1 MEKIVRLNMTK
12 REIIE
17 QAMPRTYRNFAGR
30 ALTSKIISTEV
41 PASCHPLG
49 QKNKFVIATGMFAG
63 TAFPCSGRISVGGK
77 SPLTG
82 GIKESNAGG
91 TAGWKLSRLG
101 IKAIII
107 EGLPPKD
114 EDLFLLKLNGDK
126 NELIKAGELR
136 RFGTYKLAKEL
147 RNRYGENIGIIA
159 IGPAG
164 EMMLSA
170 AGVAVTD
177 LEGNPCDYAGR
188 GGMGAVLGSK
198 KIKAIIIDDKNS
210 EKEFMFH
217 DRKEF
222 IRISKSVAEKLIGEK
237 KILRKYGTSVEI
249 NESNALGYLP
259 TKNFRKGQFDGIDK
273 ISGETMH
280 AIIQQRGGM
289 HSAPCMPGC
298 PIGCKQTYLD
308 NKGKYLTSGLEYETI
323 ALLGSN
329 CCIDDLDAIAK
340 MARLCDDYGLDT
352 MEMGVAIGVAMEAGL
367 LSFGDADGAIS
378 LLEKIH
384 DGTPLGRI
392 IGNGAEV
399 TGKVFGIQR
408 VPAVKGQSLAAYDPR
423 GNKGMGVTY
432 MSSPMGAD
440 HTAGCVIPGRT
451 GFDTTKQYNLL
462 EPYGQEELSLDLQI
476 MAAAIDS
483 MGICFFIGL
492 NPDMLHTLADLHRAR
507 YGLNTTF
514 DDIVKLGKKVLEMEH
529 RFNLAAGIVP
539 LHHLPDFF
547 EEEPLIPH
555 QTVFNVPFKEIFK
568 AMRKKINISNFSS
581 K

>member
-1 MEKIVRLNMTK
+1 
-12 REIIE
+12 
-17 QAMPRTYRNFAGR
+17 
-30 ALTSKIISTEV
+30 
-41 PASCHPLG
+41 
-49 QKNKFVIATGMFAG
+49 
-63 TAFPCSGRISVGGK
+63 
-77 SPLTG
+77 
-82 GIKESNAGG
+82 
-91 TAGWKLSRLG
+91 
-101 IKAIII
+101 
-107 EGLPPKD
+107 
-114 EDLFLLKLNGDK
+114 
-126 NELIKAGELR
+126 
-136 RFGTYKLAKEL
+136 
-147 RNRYGENIGIIA
+147 
-159 IGPAG
+159 
-164 EMMLSA
+164 MLSA

-198 KIKAIIIDDKNS
+198 KIKAMLIDDRGAKELIDFYNRS
-210 EKEFMFH
+210 EFV
-217 DRKEF
+217 RL
-222 IRISKSVAEKLIGEK
+222 SKSFTNRLLETK
-237 KILRKYGTSVEI
+237 KDLREYGTPIEI
-249 NESNALGYLP
+249 SLSNQLGYLP
-259 TKNFRKGQFDGIDK
+259 TRNYRTGRFEGATK
-273 ISGETMH
+273 ISGEALH
-280 AIIQQRGGM
+280 DLIRSRGGKDGK
-289 HSAPCMPGC
+289 PCMPGC
-298 PIGCKQTYLD
+298 PIRCKQTYLD
-308 NKGKYLTSGLEYETI
+308 NKGEYLTSGLEYETI

-329 CCIDDLDAIAK
+329 CGIDDLDAIAK
-340 MARLCDDYGLDT
+340 MDRLCDDYGLDT
-352 MEMGVAIGVAMEAGL
+352 MEMGAAIGVAMEAGL

-378 LLEKIH
+378 LLKEIH

-483 MGICFFIGL
+483 MGVCFFIGL
-492 NPDMLHTLADLHRAR
+492 NSDMLHTLADLHRAR

-514 DDIVKLGKKVLEMEH
+514 DDIVKLGKKVLNMEH
-529 RFNLAAGIVP
+529 RFNLAAGIAP

-555 QTVFNVPFKEIFK
+555 QTVFNVPFKEIHK
-568 AMRKKINISNFSS
+568 AMRKKLNISNFNS